1 MHKHEH
7 GCGPD
12 GHDFGRDLGRNIDR
26 EIRRELGREFGR
38 HGRGMRFNLGGS
50 RGFGLNFGPG
60 GFRFDFGDES
70 GDRGFRGGGGGRG
83 PRGGRRRMFG
93 SGELRL
99 VLLKL
104 IADEP
109 RHGYDLIRAVEGL
122 TQGEYA
128 PSPGV
133 VYPTLTMLADMGLIE
148 EVAAE
153 GSRKAFA
160 ATEEGKAHLE
170 TNAAEVEALFDRLGE
185 EFPDRKEGSGHPPIG
200 RAIKNLMN
208 ALGHRVSHDGFDEAL
223 VHEITEILDEAAQ
236 RIERLK

>member
-7 GCGPD
+7 GFGPD
-12 GHDFGRDLGRNIDR
+12 DDIGELIRRKIRRRLQRDLERDEPR
-26 EIRRELGREFGR
+26 E
-38 HGRGMRFNLGGS
+38 S
-50 RGFGLNFGPG
+50 RGGAFFGPRGFSFGPG
-60 GFRFDFGDES
+60 GFHFDFGEGP
-70 GDRGFRGGGGGRG
+70 GDRGFRGGGRG
-83 PRGGRRRMFG
+83 PRGRRRMFG

-109 RHGYDLIRAVEGL
+109 RHGYDLIRAVEAL

-160 ATEEGKAHLE
+160 ATGEGRAHLDS
-170 TNAAEVEALFDRLGE
+170 NAAEVEALFDRLEE

-208 ALGHRVSHDGFDEAL
+208 ALGHRVSRDGFDEAL
-223 VHEITEILDEAAQ
+223 VHEVTEILDEAAQ